1 MKEGAKRMQQER
13 NIVCQ
18 IRKRRSRIE
27 YTRKEEGGGGEWDK
41 VETAASL
48 ARWTEPGTDLIL
60 EHVFTANKPTTFSPP
75 LYPLCFTLSSS
86 LVQTAQRGSTGHT
99 TAAAAAA
106 DIQAMTIATAA
117 HATHHDEKRTK
128 ERCHTRR
135 TRKLTRYR
143 DTISLSRDIA
153 MMWQRQ
159 WWTHYC
165 WECINSSL
173 QRATPRLPI
182 SARENI
188 NQKI

>member
-86 LVQTAQRGSTGHT
+86 LVQTAQRDTQQQQQQTYKLWRSRRQHMQHITTRSGLKRGVTLDVRENWHAIATRSHSLATSRWCDNDNDEHT
-99 TAAAAAA
+99 TAGNALIVVYNALHQ
-106 DIQAMTIATAA
+106 DYQYQP
-117 HATHHDEKRTK
+117 EK
-128 ERCHTRR
+128 
-135 TRKLTRYR
+135 
-143 DTISLSRDIA
+143 I
-153 MMWQRQ
+153 
-159 WWTHYC
+159 
-165 WECINSSL
+165 
-173 QRATPRLPI
+173 
-182 SARENI
+182 
-188 NQKI
+188 